1 MNFLQ
6 QNCRFGFYTQG
17 KATLCKSFK
26 CGDNDLDDFFTK
38 DAFLQSEELLCKNYC
53 SAPKNKNANSVASV
67 LTGP

>member
-26 CGDNDLDDFFTK
+26 CGDNV
-38 DAFLQSEELLCKNYC
+38 SELAKISKICIWE
-53 SAPKNKNANSVASV
+53 A
-67 LTGP
+67 TF